1 MSFFS
6 HATLAKRKRD
16 RHRRGDRQ
24 LSTPPGTYI
33 LLSLLIKACKALP
46 HWGVAVAVFVP
57 VGLIMFLLPPVP
69 GTPVYLCGGVLLVPL
84 CETAFGAP
92 FDPEGCAAPEPR
104 EGCHA
109 GFWLAM
115 LFATALC
122 FCMKLAAIVM
132 QQKGIG
138 ERLGQRV
145 AVRAAVGINSPT
157 VKAIRF
163 ILTQPGMSVGK
174 VMILCGGPDWPT
186 SVRRRH
192 PRPLRRLRPRHH
204 QPRLHPQVLRR
215 LRQVFT
221 GILGLNVWS
230 MLYGSVPVVVIVG
243 TSAMAGAFQY
253 AKTKGGPYE
262 SLASVALVVGLLAQA
277 LFFMGALYYIEDVVQ
292 NQAESIRDIPDDEE
306 VRQLDERIAQRAA
319 ARRREIAWRRV
330 PLWLRLLLLSGSVVG
345 LLAGWFVT
353 LRGGAAFSEF
363 EITMDPD
370 TVLCLEGTPE
380 QPKGW
385 GEAVATPQNPNATGG
400 LCTSPLVRPPGIA
413 ACACFL
419 YVFVCLG
426 VWRWWVAKRTREAL
440 ERQAGGSSPRP
451 AEAAAP
457 DPDRVITTV

>member
-1 MSFFS
+1 MSTRSALTSSGYSTCEAGSYFGDLVHTEDVAGIRLRCIAGYS
-6 HATLAKRKRD
+6 DADHLARTAYYKERV
-16 RHRRGDRQ
+16 G
-24 LSTPPGTYI
+24 PY
-33 LLSLLIKACKALP
+33 
-46 HWGVAVAVFVP
+46 VAAS
-57 VGLIMFLLPPVP
+57 
-69 GTPVYLCGGVLLVPL
+69 
-84 CETAFGAP
+84 AP
-92 FDPEGCAAPEPR
+92 F
-104 EGCHA
+104 
-109 GFWLAM
+109 
-115 LFATALC
+115 
-122 FCMKLAAIVM
+122 
-132 QQKGIG
+132 
-138 ERLGQRV
+138 
-145 AVRAAVGINSPT
+145 
-157 VKAIRF
+157 
-163 ILTQPGMSVGK
+163 
-174 VMILCGGPDWPT
+174 
-186 SVRRRH
+186 
-192 PRPLRRLRPRHH
+192 
-204 QPRLHPQVLRR
+204 
-215 LRQVFT
+215 
-221 GILGLNVWS
+221 
-230 MLYGSVPVVVIVG
+230 
-243 TSAMAGAFQY
+243 
-253 AKTKGGPYE
+253 
-262 SLASVALVVGLLAQA
+262 
-277 LFFMGALYYIEDVVQ
+277 YIEDVVQ
-292 NQAESIRDIPDDEE
+292 NQADAIRAIPDDEE

-440 ERQAGGSSPRP
+440 ERQAGGSSPRA